1 MEYKFFFAIIF
12 SRNSIIHSRIRVIN
26 ILALNDHSLIT
37 NLLPFVNTCYYFK
50 YLSLSPL
57 VINHPRINKFH
68 KFFDNLNNCRKINL
82 K

>member
-57 VINHPRINKFH
+57 VINHPRINKF
-68 KFFDNLNNCRKINL
+68 FGNLNNCRKINL